1 MPMLIR
7 PMLELYD
14 LLDSPTACGAAVA
27 DYLRRLHGDMTV
39 ETAAVG
45 QPGRTTDFVRI
56 TLPGTRGALSGGDAP
71 TLGIVGRLGG
81 IGARPAVTG
90 FVSDGD
96 GALAALTA
104 AAKLADMAAKG
115 DRLCGD
121 VRIATHVCPHAPVV
135 PHDPVPFMDS
145 PVDMATM
152 NREEIFAPVDALLT
166 IDTTRG
172 NRVINHRGIAISNT
186 VKSGYILRVSDDLIS
201 LVETV
206 TGELAHVF
214 PLATQ
219 DITPYG
225 NGLTHLNSILQPATA
240 TDAPVVG
247 VALTAQT
254 AVAGCATGA
263 TQAADVEC
271 AARFSVEVAKAFTSG
286 KCRFYDPAEYER
298 LVRLYGSMAHL
309 QGPGR

>member
-1 MPMLIR
+1 MTMLLK

-14 LLDSPTACGAAVA
+14 LLDSPSACGEAVA
-27 DYLRRLHGDMTV
+27 EYLRRLNEDMTV

-56 TLPGTRGALSGGDAP
+56 TLPGTHGALSGGAAP

-115 DRLCGD
+115 DRLRGD

-172 NRVINHRGIAISNT
+172 NRVINHRGVAISNT
-186 VKSGYILRVSDDLIS
+186 IKSGYILRVSDDLIS
-201 LVETV
+201 LLEAV

-247 VALTAQT
+247 IALTAQT

-263 TQAADVEC
+263 TQAVDVEC
-271 AARFSVEVAKAFTSG
+271 AARFAVEVAKAFTSE
-286 KCRFYDPAEYER
+286 KCRFYDPVEYER
-298 LVRLYGSMAHL
+298 LVSLYGSMAHL